1 MRVINEKLLEIV
13 FDKLSDS
20 EVNTMNGANYQAK
33 AKLLE
38 QLKKELIYE
47 DNIETRKVLVEKM
60 DDLKEELSAIR
71 EIANIES
78 NLKMDFFFE

>member
-13 FDKLSDS
+13 FDKLSDV

-78 NLKMDFFFE
+78 ILKMDFFFE

>member
-13 FDKLSDS
+13 FDKLSDV
-20 EVNTMNGANYQAK
+20 EVNTINGANYQAK

-78 NLKMDFFFE
+78 ILKMDFFFE